1 MTNDREHINRKTQ
14 FGRNPTSSG
23 SSISV
28 EQTADSAVAAFS
40 HSELHKS
47 SEARIAPLTLT
58 QEMSEEGD
66 GGGAGRPRMGRRKRE
81 EEKKLHF
88 SSSLLICCCF
98 YVQELVK
105 KQNCPV
111 SVKTDKQ
118 IFKDKK

>member
-66 GGGAGRPRMGRRKRE
+66 GGGGRQAQDGKKEKGGRKEIAFLLPPFDLLLLLSTGVGE
-81 EEKKLHF
+81 ETKLP
-88 SSSLLICCCF
+88 CVC
-98 YVQELVK
+98 
-105 KQNCPV
+105 
-111 SVKTDKQ
+111 
-118 IFKDKK
+118 

>member
-66 GGGAGRPRMGRRKRE
+66 GGGAGRPGWEEGKGRKRRNVFLLLPFDLLLLLLTGVGE
-81 EEKKLHF
+81 ETKLP
-88 SSSLLICCCF
+88 CF
-98 YVQELVK
+98 
-105 KQNCPV
+105 C
-111 SVKTDKQ
+111 
-118 IFKDKK
+118 